1 MNKCLK
7 SRRVNKTR
15 NNMPN
20 SPEPTATEPI
30 YTRWEDLL
38 ERGKKD
44 LLLSQRL
51 IDDDPDDAAYK
62 AQQALEK
69 HIKALLLRFGVFTN
83 PKKLGHF
90 PMYGIMKTIK
100 DIMKNMPVPKHLK
113 EAGFPNP
120 EDMIN
125 GCLKELKSI
134 KGNPTIMIAWWRHS
148 LGIPL
153 NNEEKKICNSPAWA
167 FPQQQIQ
174 KIEAV
179 TRTQLQQIKNNKQ
192 DTYTQLKKPSK
203 NSIENDALRTETVL
217 TEQEPDNKTN
227 DAVVDI
233 SNRDFTANENYIDGL
248 AIPKLGSGYHDIDS
262 ELLSFALGNIVVGTT
277 RQNQEKFPIDLKGL
291 LVCIIC
297 TGFVDKIIDMFP
309 HEVIGR
315 YPAVINGEKT
325 SVLYNRH
332 KGGLGQLIKGI
343 ADSCQTIDNH
353 IIELEKLWSIADTPK

>member
-7 SRRVNKTR
+7 SRRANKTR

-38 ERGKKD
+38 GRGKKD

-51 IDDDPDDAAYK
+51 INDDPDDAAYK

-69 HIKALLLRFGVFTN
+69 HIKALMLRFGVVTN

-100 DIMKNMPVPKHLK
+100 DIMKNMPIPKHLK
-113 EAGFPNP
+113 DAGFPNP
-120 EDMIN
+120 EDVIN

-134 KGNPTIMIAWWRHS
+134 ERNPTIMIAWWRHS

-167 FPQQQIQ
+167 FPQQIQ
-174 KIEAV
+174 NIEAV
-179 TRTQLQQIKNNKQ
+179 TRTQLQQSKNNQ
-192 DTYTQLKKPSK
+192 DTYTRLKKPSK

-217 TEQEPDNKTN
+217 TEQEQYNKTN

-233 SNRDFTANENYIDGL
+233 SNRDFTANENHIDGSV
-248 AIPKLGSGYHDIDS
+248 IPKLGSGHHDIDS

-277 RQNQEKFPIDLKGL
+277 RQNQKFPMDLKGL

-297 TGFVDKIIDMFP
+297 AGFVDKIIDVLP

-315 YPAVINGEKT
+315 YPAVIDGEKT

-332 KGGLGQLIKGI
+332 RDGLSQLIKGI
-343 ADSCQTIDNH
+343 ADSCQTIEKR
-353 IIELEKLWSIADTPK
+353 IIELEKLLGIAGTSK